1 LAYEYLNM
9 TGRRVLL
16 FITIFLFISFKSFS
30 AVFTVTSNADS
41 GPGTLREALTLAAAN
56 GSAEKDYINFNLM
69 DLSEAGRT
77 ITLFTQLPDVSS
89 NLVIDGTTQ
98 PGARFGVSD
107 AKVGLFYH
115 TPVEQYLQ
123 GLKISQ
129 QHDIAIFGLYLNNLT
144 DVSGASMFYDWS
156 AFFLENSNNI
166 TIGEAGKGN
175 VANNF
180 FNPLRTY
187 ALQDN
192 TEHIENLTLKS
203 NFFGIA
209 PDGVTLAPLNIN
221 LVGISNVLG
230 AVTIGG
236 IQTERNIFATGLAF
250 GEGNGVINPT
260 AIINIKFNNIGVDY
274 SGQVSTHSAFGLML
288 SNSDNNDN
296 YTYNVE
302 DNVLSS
308 KTYPP
313 LDITSPGKRVAILRN
328 YIGVDRTKSHP
339 LEVGPL
345 GGISIFQDHGI
356 MLIGSNNPADAN
368 VIAYCKPL
376 RVTTS
381 GQVSFNKN
389 SFFCTHDLYPVY
401 FESDYQPLT
410 VANITHLTASNIAGT
425 ATPNSV
431 IELFYTDDCNT
442 CSPKTYFAS
451 ANTDNNGNWAYNGLV
466 KGSVI
471 ASATFNESTS
481 EFSKPYLF
489 LNVDDSEV
497 IKKPANCGQSDGF
510 IKNIKLYDLANTNN
524 TYSYTWTNES
534 GIEVGHDLDL
544 TDVPSGIYMLEVK
557 GTGCGSAFSKPFQL
571 QSLTIEL
578 DLTAL
583 KTTNAGCNGATGS
596 ITGITASN
604 ATHYQWINKTNN
616 QIAGNEA
623 DLKDVEPGTYQLT
636 ASNDFD
642 CSEKSIEYTINATQP
657 TTYPVYPFS
666 INNSC
671 ASQNNG
677 SITVIP
683 TDNLVK
689 AARWIDAGGQPA
701 GSGLNIPNLKPGTY
715 KVYFTDANGC
725 ETLYPHDFTVTDIPA
740 LQIDGNSIIQTN
752 DECGLKTG
760 SIKNI
765 QVTGGTPPYTYLWVD
780 AAGNHLSTSNDI
792 TGVGEGTYSLQ
803 VHDSGSST
811 CSPSAGI
818 SFNLLNE
825 NSTIDAP
832 AINPLQLCAPG
843 EALLTVSSPATGNKY
858 RLYNSLTDPT
868 YLDEQTNGIFKISA
882 NANSTFY
889 ISRVNGLCES
899 ERTQAQ
905 ITISLSAIDIPNA
918 FTPNGD
924 GKNDYWKIS
933 NAQNY
938 PQAIVQVFTR
948 YGQKVFESKGYGVPF
963 DGTYKGSKLPSGVYY
978 YILNLGKSC
987 NLLSG
992 SLSLIR

>member
-1 LAYEYLNM
+1 M

-56 GSAEKDYINFNLM
+56 GSAEKDYIYFNLP

-98 PGARFGVSD
+98 PGVKFGMSD
-107 AKVGLFYH
+107 AKVGLFYR
-115 TPVEQYLQ
+115 TAVEQYLQ

-129 QHDIAIFGLYLNNLT
+129 QHDITILGLYLNNLT

-156 AFFLENSNNI
+156 AFFIENSNNI

-192 TEHIENLTLKS
+192 TEHIENLVIKS

-209 PDGVTLAPLNIN
+209 PDGVTLAPLKIN

-236 IQTERNIFATGLAF
+236 SQAERNIFATGLAF
-250 GEGNGVINPT
+250 GEGNGGVINPA

-274 SGQVSTHSAFGLML
+274 SSQVSTHSAFGLML
-288 SNSDNNDN
+288 SSSDNNDN

-302 DNVLSS
+302 DNILSS

-313 LDITSPGKRVAILRN
+313 LDITSPGKRVVILRN
-328 YIGVDRTKSHP
+328 YIGIDRTKSHP

-376 RVTTS
+376 RITTS

-389 SFFCTHDLYPVY
+389 SFFCTHDIYPVY

-410 VANITHLTASNIAGT
+410 VANITHLTASNITGT

-431 IELFYTDDCNT
+431 VELFYTDDCNT

-471 ASATFNESTS
+471 ASATFNGSTS
-481 EFSKPYLF
+481 EFTKPYLF

-497 IKKPANCGQSDGF
+497 IKNPANCGQSDGS

-524 TYSYTWTNES
+524 TYSYSWTNES

-544 TDVPSGIYMLEVK
+544 TGVPSGTYTLEVK
-557 GTGCGSAFSKPFQL
+557 GSGCGSAFSKPIQL
-571 QSLTIEL
+571 QSLTINL
-578 DLTAL
+578 DLSNL
-583 KTTNAGCNGATGS
+583 KTTNPGCNGSTGS

-604 ATHYQWINKTNN
+604 GTHYQWINKINN
-616 QIAGNEA
+616 QIASNSS
-623 DLKDVEPGTYQLT
+623 DLRDVGPGTYQLT
-636 ASNDFD
+636 ASNDFG
-642 CSEKSIEYTINATQP
+642 CSEKSIEYTINTTQP

-666 INNSC
+666 ITNSC
-671 ASQNNG
+671 SGQNSG
-677 SITVIP
+677 SITLT
-683 TDNLVK
+683 TDPLVK
-689 AARWIDAGGQPA
+689 TMRWIDGNGQPA
-701 GSGLNIPNLKPGTY
+701 GTDVNPHGLKPGTY

-725 ETLYPHDFTVTDIPA
+725 ETLYPHDFTVNEIDP
-740 LQIDGNSIIQTN
+740 LQIVANSETRTDDQ
-752 DECGLKTG
+752 CGLNTG

-765 QVTGGTPPYTYLWVD
+765 QVKGGTQPYTYLWLNV
-780 AAGNHLSTSNDI
+780 AGEHLFTSQDL
-792 TGVGEGTYSLQ
+792 TDVGAGDYTLQ
-803 VHDSGSST
+803 VQDASGCGVMASRIYT
-811 CSPSAGI
+811 V
-818 SFNLLNE
+818 LNE
-825 NSTIDAP
+825 NSSIDAP
-832 AINPLQLCAPG
+832 IIAPLQLCAPG
-843 EALLTVSSPATGNKY
+843 EALLSVSSPSAGNTY
-858 RLYNSLTDPT
+858 RLYDSQTST
-868 YLDEQTNGIFKISA
+868 QYQDEQTNGIFKIKA
-882 NANSTFY
+882 NPNSTYY
-889 ISRVNGLCES
+889 ISRVSGQCES

-924 GKNDYWKIS
+924 GKNDYWKIN

-948 YGQKVFESKGYGVPF
+948 YGQKVFESKGYSVPF
-963 DGTYKGSKLPSGVYY
+963 DGTYNGTRLPSGVYY

-992 SLSLIR
+992 SLSIIR